1 MVGEAQLPPD
11 IKKYSEPSCVFGK
24 TSDRMLCAACLR
36 EVTGAGTKGSFG
48 GSQLQ
53 LTVFL
58 GLCFFV
64 YKQKQWRYLLVAA
77 SRKEVILPTNG
88 YMNMM

>member
-1 MVGEAQLPPD
+1 MTSDPTLEKAALERRKPRAPRGTVFAVGSHSSLGEAQLPPD

-53 LTVFL
+53 
-58 GLCFFV
+58 
-64 YKQKQWRYLLVAA
+64 
-77 SRKEVILPTNG
+77 
-88 YMNMM
+88 